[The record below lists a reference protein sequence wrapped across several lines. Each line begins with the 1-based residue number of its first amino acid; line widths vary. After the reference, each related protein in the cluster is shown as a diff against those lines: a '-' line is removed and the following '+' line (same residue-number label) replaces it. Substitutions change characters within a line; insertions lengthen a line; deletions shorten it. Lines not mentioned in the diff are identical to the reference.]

1 MSVFFELKLSG
12 QFEFSRFFS
21 TFFWK
26 RILIWPGFELQTFH
40 LWGEHATPTPM
51 GQLTTLTEN
60 LDIYYTFEVFGAKIQ
75 IALIISLK
83 RKLTWQITFF
93 CGYLLTRTF
102 SKIPKQEF
110 DKMQN
115 VTLMN
120 YFVWEYKVLRY
131 TLE

>member
-1 MSVFFELKLSG
+1 
-12 QFEFSRFFS
+12 
-21 TFFWK
+21 
-26 RILIWPGFELQTFH
+26 
-40 LWGEHATPTPM
+40 M

-102 SKIPKQEF
+102 SNSTDVIARRQDYNNTEEAVDEGRRFCLFCGKSICISI
-110 DKMQN
+110 
-115 VTLMN
+115 L
-120 YFVWEYKVLRY
+120 
-131 TLE
+131 